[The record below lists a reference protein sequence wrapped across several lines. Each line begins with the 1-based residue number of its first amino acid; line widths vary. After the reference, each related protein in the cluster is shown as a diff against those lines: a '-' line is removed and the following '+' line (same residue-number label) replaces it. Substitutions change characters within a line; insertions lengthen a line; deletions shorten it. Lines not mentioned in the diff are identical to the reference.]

1 MLRSQTQADSCRRD
15 EMSDE
20 TYYTVLIVKETAS
33 LSEIKTAY
41 HDLIRQVHPDKI
53 PNLAPYLRKIAE
65 DKAKEINEAYSVL
78 SNSSKRRDYDNQ
90 LAAYRRQSAPQAP
103 PAPQPTPTQ
112 TGSTSSFGFCNKCG
126 SSLYASGYCPK
137 CSKFGTP
144 TATAKPAATPKV
156 VRRFGYNWGPLLH
169 WAGDHPL
176 IALGTPL
183 VLVLVVVAAISN
195 NDTSQQADSNCPPSQ
210 KVEVNGRFVCQPLQR
225 TSSTP
230 ATTAPDTQSKT
241 VPTAKANTP
250 SKAASTSKA
259 TTDNQW
265 VVVNEEDV
273 EETGAAKNKSVIDLR
288 KKPVIDL
295 RNNSN
300 SKVETADTL
309 AISSTAPDEPHARS
323 SAQPNMSGL
332 TPSERQSI
340 ESACSHA
347 KYLEG
352 PAAYD
357 QCLNR
362 QFEAWVSGPREPDLS
377 ALTYTER
384 QSIQSACSHAKY
396 LEGPAAYD
404 RCLVR
409 QLGTWEAG
417 PRQPDLSALT
427 PSERQSIQSAC
438 SHSKY
443 LEGPAAYNRCLVRQL
458 EALNNYR
465 R

>member
-1 MLRSQTQADSCRRD
+1 
-15 EMSDE
+15 
-20 TYYTVLIVKETAS
+20 
-33 LSEIKTAY
+33 
-41 HDLIRQVHPDKI
+41 
-53 PNLAPYLRKIAE
+53 
-65 DKAKEINEAYSVL
+65 
-78 SNSSKRRDYDNQ
+78 
-90 LAAYRRQSAPQAP
+90 
-103 PAPQPTPTQ
+103 
-112 TGSTSSFGFCNKCG
+112 
-126 SSLYASGYCPK
+126 
-137 CSKFGTP
+137 
-144 TATAKPAATPKV
+144 
-156 VRRFGYNWGPLLH
+156 
-169 WAGDHPL
+169 
-176 IALGTPL
+176 
-183 VLVLVVVAAISN
+183 
-195 NDTSQQADSNCPPSQ
+195 
-210 KVEVNGRFVCQPLQR
+210 
-225 TSSTP
+225 
-230 ATTAPDTQSKT
+230 
-241 VPTAKANTP
+241 
-250 SKAASTSKA
+250 
-259 TTDNQW
+259 
-265 VVVNEEDV
+265 
-273 EETGAAKNKSVIDLR
+273 LR

-295 RNNSN
+295 RDNPNLT
-300 SKVETADTL
+300 VETTADTL
-309 AISSTAPDEPHARS
+309 AIRSKAPDEPHTRS
-323 SAQPNMSGL
+323 SAQPNFSGL

-377 ALTYTER
+377 ALSYTER

-409 QLGTWEAG
+409 QLGIWEAG